1 MKRAALVI
9 VIVFAMAGYIGSIVN
24 EAITGPLAAALA

>member
-9 VIVFAMAGYIGSIVN
+9 VIVFALGGYVAGVVH
-24 EAITGPLAAALA
+24 EAVTGPLIKALG